1 LNLIIFSGCF
11 FLQGKTGFPWIDA
24 NIAKLKQEGWID
36 YEARQSLAYFLTRG
50 CLWINWE
57 EGVKVSI
64 SSRQKRQLKFMFSK
78 VSVKKSPCVAL

>member
-1 LNLIIFSGCF
+1 MEFQEPRIDIVYF

-64 SSRQKRQLKFMFSK
+64 LSRRKRKLKSCL
-78 VSVKKSPCVAL
+78 KSL